1 MLWVCVLAV
10 VGGGA
15 PVDRVSY
22 DFNRSTAEQHAGRAA
37 DIQGPFAA
45 ARRLLD
51 YTYHSYYSVARQ
63 KLQDAI
69 LLTFNSTV
77 VRDARRGVTCSS
89 PTNDTTVRLEMRGGL
104 RCRNRQTWCLSTV
117 DVLFVLG
124 RL

>member
-1 MLWVCVLAV
+1 MLGLFLV
-10 VGGGA
+10 VGGV
-15 PVDRVSY
+15 PLDRASY

-51 YTYHSYYSVARQ
+51 YTYHSYYSVERQ

-77 VRDARRGVTCSS
+77 VRDARRGITCTA
-89 PTNDTTVRLEMRGGL
+89 PTNETTV
-104 RCRNRQTWCLSTV
+104 CHV
-117 DVLFVLG
+117 
-124 RL
+124 